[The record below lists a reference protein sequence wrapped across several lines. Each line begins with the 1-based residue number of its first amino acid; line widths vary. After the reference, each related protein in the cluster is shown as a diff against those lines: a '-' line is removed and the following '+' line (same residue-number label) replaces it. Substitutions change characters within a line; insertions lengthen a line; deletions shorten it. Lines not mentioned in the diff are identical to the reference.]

1 MLITNAP
8 AGPTNRP
15 GLAYNSAT
23 RRQSACLSGRMLPPG
38 ERLVQELE
46 ETIRVYVNQ
55 IQALAVRNAN

>member
-1 MLITNAP
+1 
-8 AGPTNRP
+8 
-15 GLAYNSAT
+15 
-23 RRQSACLSGRMLPPG
+23 MLPPG